1 MSVRY
6 SYIQPD
12 TPLPLYGRRDG
23 RPRGEDLDA
32 RERRIFGG
40 LNHDDQGFD
49 DYGLDGEDDDAEMKK
64 GMLDVVLGLFD
75 GLDYDDEDFGFISG
89 KV

>member
-6 SYIQPD
+6 SYIQPAAATLSPHD
-12 TPLPLYGRRDG
+12 LHDASGWRTRS
-23 RPRGEDLDA
+23 EDLDA

-40 LNHDDQGFD
+40 VDHNCIG
-49 DYGLDGEDDDAEMKK
+49 DYDWSGNGDDDDAMKK

-75 GLDYDDEDFGFISG
+75 GLDYDDEAFL
-89 KV
+89 V